1 MISFLHSFNLFS
13 SSSSSTVMAY
23 AADTL
28 FIGSLS
34 TSQIYTVASDLA
46 NVGSDQALALGLVQF
61 NLQSGEDLSYRDMV
75 VVSESLQML
84 PSKLV

>member
-1 MISFLHSFNLFS
+1 
-13 SSSSSTVMAY
+13 MAY